1 MKRLELIEWPGHVAL
16 MALGTDW
23 MSEAHWADLA
33 TACRLCAD
41 LATDDAVK
49 SLAQRGLDLLADE
62 SSDITEMKQV
72 IGQIVQWVA
81 LQPNRNIHDAA
92 LKRLRELDEQERI
105 SKLGR
110 DHNMSVSS

>member
-16 MALGTDW
+16 MALGTEW
-23 MSEAHWADLA
+23 MSEEHWADLA

-41 LATDDAVK
+41 LATDEAIHT
-49 SLAQRGLDLLADE
+49 LAQRGLDLLADE
-62 SSDITEMKQV
+62 ASDIDEMKRV

-81 LQPNRNIHDAA
+81 LQPNRSIHDATI
-92 LKRLRELDEQERI
+92 KRLRELDEQERI

-110 DHNMSVSS
+110 DNSMSVSS